1 MTKKNATAAMTKSAD
16 ALTEIFNF
24 MDRKV
29 RVVILKGDPWF
40 VAVDLYDILF
50 GKRSGLQTRRI
61 VGAGEMMKV
70 RRDASDYYS
79 LTNLFGHKQV
89 HLALISEAGLY
100 KLILKSRKPEA
111 KKFQNWVTQVV
122 LPAIRKDGMYV
133 RGEEKVSAG
142 EMDLEELTL
151 ITLTRLQEKMKRL
164 KEEKE
169 AAEALAKFS
178 QGIITEHLDYVTMDE
193 GRALSHLYLPHG
205 MKTKLSRKAAV
216 LCRER
221 GIEVKKQTRE
231 LNVGSN
237 HITAHINVYPKG
249 ILDEVWGGETF
260 NTKVA
265 A

>member
-1 MTKKNATAAMTKSAD
+1 MTKSAD

-24 MDRKV
+24 MDHKV
-29 RVVILKGDPWF
+29 RVVILKGQDGGRSPWF
-40 VAVDLYDILF
+40 VAADVCRIL
-50 GKRSGLQTRRI
+50 GMLNTSKAVLPL
-61 VGAGEMMKV
+61 GEAEK
-70 RRDASDYYS
+70 
-79 LTNLFGHKQV
+79 TNFK
-89 HLALISEAGLY
+89 LAFQRGSAANVISESGLY

-169 AAEALAKFS
+169 EAEALAKFS

-193 GRALSHLYLPHG
+193 
-205 MKTKLSRKAAV
+205 
-216 LCRER
+216 
-221 GIEVKKQTRE
+221 
-231 LNVGSN
+231 
-237 HITAHINVYPKG
+237 
-249 ILDEVWGGETF
+249 
-260 NTKVA
+260 
-265 A
+265 

>member
-1 MTKKNATAAMTKSAD
+1 MTRSD

-24 MDRKV
+24 MNHKV
-29 RVVILKGDPWF
+29 RVVKIDGVPWF
-40 VAVDLYDILF
+40 VGADLVEILYGRTSGF
-50 GKRSGLQTRRI
+50 SHALDKVPVAEKSYVKRTTLG
-61 VGAGEMMKV
+61 MKPG
-70 RRDASDYYS
+70 RGIT
-79 LTNLFGHKQV
+79 LLN
-89 HLALISEAGLY
+89 EAGMY
-100 KLILKSRKPEA
+100 KLVLKSRKPEA
-111 KKFQNWVTQVV
+111 KAFQDWVTGTV
-122 LPAIRKDGMYV
+122 LPAIRKDGLYV

-178 QGIITEHLDYVTMDE
+178 QGIITEHLEYVTMDE
-193 GRALSHLYLPHG
+193 WRALSHLYLPHG

-231 LNVGSN
+231 LNTPN
-237 HITAHINVYPKG
+237 EQLLRRTNRH
-249 ILDEVWGGETF
+249 
-260 NTKVA
+260 
-265 A
+265 

>member
-1 MTKKNATAAMTKSAD
+1 MTKSAD

-24 MDRKV
+24 MDHKV
-29 RVVILKGDPWF
+29 RVVILKGDPRF
-40 VAVDLYDILF
+40 VVKDVCVTLDVHIRAPRGYLEVDTQSVRKVVGPEHLSHVSIM
-50 GKRSGLQTRRI
+50 GKR
-61 VGAGEMMKV
+61 AM
-70 RRDASDYYS
+70 
-79 LTNLFGHKQV
+79 LT
-89 HLALISEAGLY
+89 IDESGLY

-122 LPAIRKDGMYV
+122 LPAIRKDGLYV

-193 GRALSHLYLPHG
+193 
-205 MKTKLSRKAAV
+205 
-216 LCRER
+216 
-221 GIEVKKQTRE
+221 
-231 LNVGSN
+231 
-237 HITAHINVYPKG
+237 
-249 ILDEVWGGETF
+249 
-260 NTKVA
+260 
-265 A
+265 